1 MITFVVLHRL
11 RLKGVAPI
19 EALIDNDG
27 PNVGSAVAN
36 ELARLA
42 AEGLVRERTTGRLT
56 GWLLT
61 PAGESHSNQLLRTE
75 LESSGHQVTV
85 EACYQDFLPLN
96 RRVLQVCSDW
106 QVRTVDG
113 HSVRNDHEDV
123 EWDRAVIERLAT
135 LHQQAQPILAR
146 LATAL
151 PRFNSY
157 EPRLS
162 RAVTQVVAGD
172 VQWFTAPGIDSFH
185 TIWFELHEDLLITL
199 GRRRIDEHQ
208 R

>member
-1 MITFVVLHRL
+1 
-11 RLKGVAPI
+11 
-19 EALIDNDG
+19 
-27 PNVGSAVAN
+27 
-36 ELARLA
+36 
-42 AEGLVRERTTGRLT
+42 
-56 GWLLT
+56 
-61 PAGESHSNQLLRTE
+61 
-75 LESSGHQVTV
+75 
-85 EACYQDFLPLN
+85 LN

-113 HSVRNDHEDV
+113 HAVRNDHEDV

-146 LATAL
+146 LTTAL
-151 PRFNSY
+151 PRFSSY
-157 EPRLS
+157 EPRLT
-162 RAVTQVVAGD
+162 RAVTQVMAGD